1 MFAKYAQARKPH
13 SWSSQFFPMR
23 LSLPPSLGEDICY
36 ISCIMPYNPFDPL
49 YDDLPEIIPIFSLEG
64 ALLLPRGELPLNIFE
79 PRYLAMVADVMK
91 RDRLIGIIQ
100 PAYKT
105 GCVGR
110 IVRFEET
117 QDGRY
122 MIALR
127 GLCRFRLGDDVPDD
141 VPQKNGDNTCGTYR
155 RAHVSWAGFAND
167 MARVGHLDINKEH
180 LKTLLRRYFE
190 HQGLSMDWDLLD
202 AVTEEG
208 LFTTLAMVCPLPA
221 SEKQALL
228 EAACC
233 KARADLFIRLL
244 EMAVTCQSK
253 CQTTPH

>member
-1 MFAKYAQARKPH
+1 
-13 SWSSQFFPMR
+13 
-23 LSLPPSLGEDICY
+23 
-36 ISCIMPYNPFDPL
+36 MPYNPFDPL

-91 RDRLIGIIQ
+91 GDRLIGIIQ
-100 PAYKT
+100 PTYKT

-127 GLCRFRLGDDVPDD
+127 GLCRFRLEEDIPRA
-141 VPQKNGDNTCGTYR
+141 KEEKCGTYR
-155 RAHVSWAGFAND
+155 RAHVSWAGFSGD
-167 MARVGHLDINKEH
+167 MARVGHLDINKNH
-180 LKTLLRRYFE
+180 LKTLLRNYFE

-228 EAACC
+228 EATCC

-253 CQTTPH
+253 CPTTPH